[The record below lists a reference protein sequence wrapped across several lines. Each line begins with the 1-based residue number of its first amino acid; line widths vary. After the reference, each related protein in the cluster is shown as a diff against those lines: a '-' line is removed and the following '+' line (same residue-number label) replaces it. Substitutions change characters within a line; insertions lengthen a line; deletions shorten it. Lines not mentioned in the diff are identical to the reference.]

1 MRLFLGGLLALN
13 IFNIGLFEILVIVVV
28 GLVLFGPAKFI
39 NLAESLRK
47 AFNEFQAAFTGM
59 ADVAVSERLD
69 LERSPSEERAQ
80 FVLEDNDS
88 VQIDNI
94 VDGTTKDSN

>member
-1 MRLFLGGLLALN
+1 MN

-39 NLAESLRK
+39 NLAASLRK
-47 AFNEFQAAFTGM
+47 AINEFQTAFTGM
-59 ADVAVSERLD
+59 ADSAGSERLD
-69 LERSPSEERAQ
+69 PERSSIEERAQ

>member
-1 MRLFLGGLLALN
+1 MN
-13 IFNIGLFEILVIVVV
+13 IFNIGLFEILVILVV

-39 NLAESLRK
+39 NLATSLRK
-47 AFNEFQAAFTGM
+47 AFNDFQAALNGM

-69 LERSPSEERAQ
+69 PERSPIEERAQ